1 MKIGQGT
8 DSAWAVDAGG
18 AAATSGSVLTG
29 TAATSGSV
37 LTGTAAWSA
46 SMWTRDTRMPRCPD
60 TRMRGTRSGPGKH
73 PLRRPPGWQQ
83 GHNYMDMSSLPN
95 QDGAMIVGETKTIA
109 EYVPRRV
116 RHGAGGCSIPR
127 RTHSPR
133 GDRAARQ
140 PSPQRLRAS
149 AVANGTKNAPVR
161 TRFCRHP
168 QGRFGQLKPPA
179 RGAALDWPYRANNS
193 PPGRFFAHA

>member
-46 SMWTRDTRMPRCPD
+46 SMWTRDTRMP
-60 TRMRGTRSGPGKH
+60 
-73 PLRRPPGWQQ
+73 GWQQ
-83 GHNYMDMSSLPN
+83 GHNYMDMISLPN